1 MKRLPLL
8 CSFILFVL
16 LCASVTY
23 WVLQWTAP
31 ATRALQVRAPSEPTL
46 PDIAAAAQLFGGAS
60 AAATITPL
68 QLSGIIY
75 ASKAS
80 ERVAI
85 IATEAKPARALRL
98 HAEVVPGVTIHQI
111 NQRSVIISEPSGQRE
126 LPLPALSTPQQPS
139 VPTAS
144 EPAKTS
150 APR

>member
-8 CSFILFVL
+8 CSFILFIL

-31 ATRALQVRAPSEPTL
+31 ATRALQVTAPSEPTL

-98 HAEVVPGVTIHQI
+98 HAEVAPGIIIKQI
-111 NQRSVIISEPSGQRE
+111 NQRSVVVLENSQQRVI
-126 LPLPALSTPQQPS
+126 PLPKLSSTAKDKLTPPPEVS
-139 VPTAS
+139 S
-144 EPAKTS
+144 SK
-150 APR
+150 

>member
-8 CSFILFVL
+8 CSFILFIL

-75 ASKAS
+75 SAIPG

-85 IATEAKPARALRL
+85 ITSDAKPARALGMN
-98 HAEVVPGVTIHQI
+98 AEVAPGIIIKQI
-111 NQRSVIISEPSGQRE
+111 NQRSVVVLENSQQRVI
-126 LPLPALSTPQQPS
+126 PLPKLSSTAKDKLTPP
-139 VPTAS
+139 PEAS
-144 EPAKTS
+144 SSK
-150 APR
+150 

>member
-8 CSFILFVL
+8 CSFILFIL

-31 ATRALQVRAPSEPTL
+31 ATRAFQVRAPSEPTL
-46 PDIAAAAQLFGGAS
+46 PDISAAALLFGGAS

-75 ASKAS
+75 SAIPG

-85 IATEAKPARALRL
+85 ITSDAKPARALGMN
-98 HAEVVPGVTIHQI
+98 AEVAPGIIIKQI
-111 NQRSVIISEPSGQRE
+111 NQRSVVVLENSQQRVI
-126 LPLPALSTPQQPS
+126 PLPKLSSTAKDKLTPPPEVS
-139 VPTAS
+139 S
-144 EPAKTS
+144 SK
-150 APR
+150 

>member
-8 CSFILFVL
+8 CSFILFIL

-31 ATRALQVRAPSEPTL
+31 ATRALQLRAPSEPTL

-98 HAEVVPGVTIHQI
+98 HAEVAPGIIIKQI
-111 NQRSVIISEPSGQRE
+111 NQRSVVVLENSQQRVI
-126 LPLPALSTPQQPS
+126 PLPKLSSTAKDKLTPPPEVS
-139 VPTAS
+139 S
-144 EPAKTS
+144 SK
-150 APR
+150 

>member
-8 CSFILFVL
+8 CSFILFIL

-31 ATRALQVRAPSEPTL
+31 ATRALQLRAPSEPTL

-75 ASKAS
+75 SAIPG

-85 IATEAKPARALRL
+85 ITSDAKPARALGIN
-98 HAEVVPGVTIHQI
+98 AEVAPGIIIKQI
-111 NQRSVIISEPSGQRE
+111 NQRSVVVLENSQQRVI
-126 LPLPALSTPQQPS
+126 PLPKLSSTAKDKLTPP
-139 VPTAS
+139 PEAS
-144 EPAKTS
+144 SSK
-150 APR
+150 

>member
-8 CSFILFVL
+8 CSFILFIL

-31 ATRALQVRAPSEPTL
+31 ATRALQVTAPSEPTL

-60 AAATITPL
+60 AAATVTPL

-98 HAEVVPGVTIHQI
+98 HAEVAPGIIIKQI
-111 NQRSVIISEPSGQRE
+111 NQRSVVVLENSQQRVI
-126 LPLPALSTPQQPS
+126 PLPKLSSTAKDKLTPPPEVS
-139 VPTAS
+139 S
-144 EPAKTS
+144 SK
-150 APR
+150 

>member
-8 CSFILFVL
+8 CSFILFIL

-98 HAEVVPGVTIHQI
+98 HAEVAPGIIIKQI
-111 NQRSVIISEPSGQRE
+111 NQRSVVVLENSQQRVI
-126 LPLPALSTPQQPS
+126 PLPKLSSTAKDKLTPPPEVS
-139 VPTAS
+139 S
-144 EPAKTS
+144 SK
-150 APR
+150 

>member
-8 CSFILFVL
+8 CSFILFIL

-46 PDIAAAAQLFGGAS
+46 PDISAAAQLFGGAS
-60 AAATITPL
+60 SATTVTPL

-85 IATEAKPARALRL
+85 IAAEAKPARALRL
-98 HAEVVPGVTIHQI
+98 YAEVVPGITIHQI
-111 NQRSVIISEPSGQRE
+111 NQRSVVVLENSQQRVI
-126 LPLPALSTPQQPS
+126 PLPKLSSTAKDKLTPP
-139 VPTAS
+139 PEAS
-144 EPAKTS
+144 STK
-150 APR
+150 

>member
-8 CSFILFVL
+8 CSFILFIL

-31 ATRALQVRAPSEPTL
+31 ATRALQLRAPSEPTL

-75 ASKAS
+75 SAIPG

-85 IATEAKPARALRL
+85 ITSDAKPARALGMN
-98 HAEVVPGVTIHQI
+98 AEVAPGIIIKQI
-111 NQRSVIISEPSGQRE
+111 NQRSVVVLENSQQRVI
-126 LPLPALSTPQQPS
+126 PLPKLSSTAKDKLTPPPEVS
-139 VPTAS
+139 S
-144 EPAKTS
+144 SK
-150 APR
+150 

>member
-8 CSFILFVL
+8 CSFILFIL

-60 AAATITPL
+60 AAATVTPL

-85 IATEAKPARALRL
+85 ITSDAKPARALGMN
-98 HAEVVPGVTIHQI
+98 AEVAPGIIIKQI
-111 NQRSVIISEPSGQRE
+111 NQLVR
-126 LPLPALSTPQQPS
+126 
-139 VPTAS
+139 
-144 EPAKTS
+144 
-150 APR
+150 

>member
-8 CSFILFVL
+8 CSFILFIL

-31 ATRALQVRAPSEPTL
+31 ATRALQLRAPSEPTL

-98 HAEVVPGVTIHQI
+98 HAEVAPGIIIKQI
-111 NQRSVIISEPSGQRE
+111 NQRSVVVLENSQQRVI
-126 LPLPALSTPQQPS
+126 PLPKLSSTAKDKLTPPPELS
-139 VPTAS
+139 S
-144 EPAKTS
+144 SK
-150 APR
+150 

>member
-8 CSFILFVL
+8 CSFILFIL

-75 ASKAS
+75 SAIPG

-85 IATEAKPARALRL
+85 ITSDAKPARALGMN
-98 HAEVVPGVTIHQI
+98 AEVAPGIIIKQI
-111 NQRSVIISEPSGQRE
+111 NQRSVVVLENSQQRVI
-126 LPLPALSTPQQPS
+126 PLPKLSSTAKDKLTPPPEVS
-139 VPTAS
+139 S
-144 EPAKTS
+144 SK
-150 APR
+150 

>member
-8 CSFILFVL
+8 CSFILFIL

-75 ASKAS
+75 SAIPG

-85 IATEAKPARALRL
+85 ITSDAKPARALGIN
-98 HAEVVPGVTIHQI
+98 AEVAPGIIIKQI
-111 NQRSVIISEPSGQRE
+111 IQRSVVVLENSQQRVI
-126 LPLPALSTPQQPS
+126 PLPKLSSTAKDKLTPP
-139 VPTAS
+139 PEAS
-144 EPAKTS
+144 SSK
-150 APR
+150 